1 LRATALPLLVLGL
14 MGATAGPSFDLA
26 VSATGEAVAYRAA
39 DGRLAVMGRGRN
51 AFASEQWLRA
61 DADGR
66 QASEALTK
74 AGCDK
79 LGCVGRLASGQAVSL
94 IFDRA
99 AFAEDCFR
107 ADIIVTPLF
116 APAGCAAALVIDR
129 DTLKEKGAVALSFG
143 KAGVELRSVR
153 APDEDRPWSP
163 APRRRWRREVVPAP
177 VLQGGSGGADSE
189 ALDEPDG
196 TEDEAAL
203 DE

>member
-1 LRATALPLLVLGL
+1 MTA
-14 MGATAGPSFDLA
+14 AA
-26 VSATGEAVAYRAA
+26 VVTWPVAATGEAVAYRAA

-79 LGCVGRLASGQAVSL
+79 LGCVGHLASGQAVSL

-107 ADIIVTPLF
+107 ADIIITPLF

-129 DTLKEKGAVALSFG
+129 DTLKEKGAVALSFS
-143 KAGVELRSVR
+143 KAGVEMRSVR

-163 APRRRWRREVVPAP
+163 APRRRWRPEVVAAP
-177 VLQGGSGGADSE
+177 VLASGSGGADSE
-189 ALDEPDG
+189 ARDEPDG